1 MADIR
6 QASSGT
12 DARAMSTIKLDSP
25 LEEKQQLDHVPAQQP
40 GPSWRDG
47 G

>member
-6 QASSGT
+6 EHRSGT
-12 DARAMSTIKLDSP
+12 DAAAMSTIKLDSP
-25 LEEKQQLDHVPAQQP
+25 LEEKQQLDDVPAQQP